1 MAAFTAQDV
10 KALREKTGCGMMDC
24 KKALTNADGDMD
36 KAVDFLREQGLAKQA
51 KKASRVAAEG
61 VAYACTNDDLSVGVV
76 VEVNA
81 ETDFVAKNDSF
92 MDFVKACANTIIEQ
106 NPADVEALLA
116 LKASGSDQTIAEMLQ
131 EKVLTIGENIQIR
144 RFERMEGACVAYVHA
159 GGKIGVLVNFDTDLA
174 AKPEFVAYGKDVAM
188 QIAALNTPYL
198 NESEV
203 PAEIIE
209 HEKEVMRQQ
218 VILRRLLT
226 KSLWVRL
233 ASSTRRTASSIR
245 NSLRTTRLT
254 LSSTHRTLLTSLA
267 VLSKSRSSFVLKR
280 AKALKS
286 VRTTLLQKLQVWLN
300 NCFDIQSIIIRAEI
314 KFSALFVCLKLNLII
329 KIRNSNLLRNNHLK
343 NIQLSTLS
351 PSTIKALSA
360 ISASGESL

>member
-10 KALREKTGCGMMDC
+10 KTLREKTGCGMMDC

-51 KKASRVAAEG
+51 KKAGRIAAEG

-106 NPADVEALLA
+106 NPADVEALLT
-116 LKASGSDQTIAEMLQ
+116 LKATGSEQTIAEMLQ

-188 QIAALNTPYL
+188 QIAKV
-198 NESEV
+198 S
-203 PAEIIE
+203 
-209 HEKEVMRQQ
+209 RS
-218 VILRRLLT
+218 RLLT
-226 KSLWVRL
+226 RLLWVRL
-233 ASSTRRTASSIR
+233 VSSTRRTAFLTRS
-245 NSLRTTRLT
+245 SLRIIRSTS
-254 LSSTHRTLLTSLA
+254 SSTHRILLRSLA
-267 VLSKSRSSFVLKR
+267 VLSKSRNSFALKR
-280 AKALKS
+280 ARALKS
-286 VRTTLLQKLQVWLN
+286 VRMTLPQKLQAWLN
-300 NCFDIQSIIIRAEI
+300 NYFGVQSIIIGAEND
-314 KFSALFVCLKLNLII
+314 FSALGLQKT
-329 KIRNSNLLRNNHLK
+329 RNSV
-343 NIQLSTLS
+343 
-351 PSTIKALSA
+351 
-360 ISASGESL
+360 

>member
-10 KALREKTGCGMMDC
+10 KTLREKTGCGMMDC

-51 KKASRVAAEG
+51 KKAGRIAAEG

-106 NPADVEALLA
+106 NPADVEALLT
-116 LKASGSDQTIAEMLQ
+116 LKATGSEQTIAEMLQ

-198 NESEV
+198 NEKSTKV
-203 PAEIIE
+203 S
-209 HEKEVMRQQ
+209 RS
-218 VILRRLLT
+218 RLLT
-226 KSLWVRL
+226 RLLWVRL
-233 ASSTRRTASSIR
+233 VSSTRRTAFLTRS
-245 NSLRTTRLT
+245 SLRTTRST
-254 LSSTHRTLLTSLA
+254 SSSTHRILLRNLA
-267 VLSKSRSSFVLKR
+267 VLSKSRNSFALKR
-280 AKALKS
+280 ARALKS
-286 VRTTLLQKLQVWLN
+286 VRMTLPQKLQAWLN
-300 NCFDIQSIIIRAEI
+300 NYFGVQSIIIGAEI
-314 KFSALFVCLKLNLII
+314 DFSALGLQKT
-329 KIRNSNLLRNNHLK
+329 RNSV
-343 NIQLSTLS
+343 
-351 PSTIKALSA
+351 
-360 ISASGESL
+360 

>member
-24 KKALTNADGDMD
+24 KKALTNAEGDMD
-36 KAVDFLREQGLAKQA
+36 KAIDFLREQGLAKQA
-51 KKASRVAAEG
+51 KKASRIAAEG
-61 VAYACTNDDLSVGVV
+61 VAYATTTDDLSVGVV
-76 VEVNA
+76 IEVNA

-92 MDFVKACANTIIEQ
+92 MDFVKACANTVIEQ

-116 LKASGSDQTIAEMLQ
+116 LTASGSDKTVAELLQ

-174 AKPEFVAYGKDVAM
+174 SNPEFTAYGKDVAM

-203 PAEIIE
+203 PAEVVE

-218 VILRRLLT
+218 VINEGKPEAIADKIVMGKIKKFYKENCLVDQEFVKDNKLSVAQYTQNIAKELGG
-226 KSLWVRL
+226 
-233 ASSTRRTASSIR
+233 SI
-245 NSLRTTRLT
+245 
-254 LSSTHRTLLTSLA
+254 
-267 VLSKSRSSFVLKR
+267 
-280 AKALKS
+280 
-286 VRTTLLQKLQVWLN
+286 
-300 NCFDIQSIIIRAEI
+300 EI
-314 KFSALFVCLKLNLII
+314 KKFVRFEKGEGIE
-329 KIRNSNLLRNNHLK
+329 KR
-343 NIQLSTLS
+343 QDDF
-351 PSTIKALSA
+351 AA
-360 ISASGESL
+360 EVASMVK